1 MKPDDA
7 KDQNAATAGES
18 RITAMTEAEIGSV
31 SGGGVGSYVLA
42 TVELSARQLLR
53 LLLN

>member
-7 KDQNAATAGES
+7 KWQHADPAGES

-31 SGGGVGSYVLA
+31 SGGGVGGYLLM
-42 TVELSARQLLR
+42 TMEMSARQVLR

>member
-31 SGGGVGSYVLA
+31 SGGSAVLVGIGPVVITAGSGPK
-42 TVELSARQLLR
+42 RQS
-53 LLLN
+53 